1 MTRARDSQIDLS
13 QTPWYHLVN
22 RCVRRAFLCGVDS
35 ISGRNY
41 EHRKPWIE
49 QRMMQLA
56 SIFAID
62 LAAFA
67 VMSNHYHLV
76 VRVNQARAEGWSMDE
91 VLTQWTQLFAAPKL
105 VQDYLADAPMD
116 QGSRQRVS
124 ELAEIYRERLMD
136 ISWYMRVLNES
147 IARFANQ
154 EDEVK
159 GRFWE
164 GRFKSQALLDEQAV
178 LAAMAYVDLNPV
190 RANIARELLDSD
202 FTSVQ
207 RRLQG
212 VYHYESTPVALE
224 TPPGLVQREVKT
236 QENADSAFVR
246 PFLQRLE
253 KIPTAPLLAFDETG
267 LVEAAIPCAATD
279 YLEYVDFLGRAVH
292 PNKLGVMDENLPPL
306 MQRLGLDDKH
316 IEAFA
321 QGGWLNK
328 FGGAVGQVVH
338 LKDFQASSPL
348 QFVKGQNMARRLFG

>member
-1 MTRARDSQIDLS
+1 MTRARDSQINLS
-13 QTPWYHLVN
+13 ETPWYHLVN
-22 RCVRRAFLCGVDS
+22 RCVRRAFLCGIDA

-56 SIFAID
+56 SVFAID
-62 LAAFA
+62 VAAFA

-76 VRVNQARAEGWSMDE
+76 VRVNQVKAESWSMDE
-91 VLTQWTQLFAAPKL
+91 VLLQWTQLFAAPKL
-105 VQDYLADAPMD
+105 VQDYLADPKALSA
-116 QGSRQRVS
+116 GSLKRVQ
-124 ELAEIYRERLMD
+124 EQVEIYRERLMD

-147 IARFANQ
+147 IARYANQ

-212 VYHYESTPVALE
+212 VYHFEAAPEKL
-224 TPPGLVQREVKT
+224 PGLVKKT
-236 QENADSAFVR
+236 SDKESAFAQ
-246 PFLQRLE
+246 PFLERLE
-253 KIPTAPLLAFDETG
+253 KIPTAPLLAFDASG
-267 LVEAAIPCAATD
+267 LEDSAIPCSATD
-279 YLEYVDFLGRAVH
+279 YMAYVDFLGRAVH
-292 PNKLGVMDENLPPL
+292 PDKSGHMNENLPPL

-316 IEAFA
+316 MEAFV
-321 QGGWLNK
+321 QSSWLNK
-328 FGGAVGQVVH
+328 FGGAVGQVMSLNKH
-338 LKDFQASSPL
+338 RDERDQR
-348 QFVKGQNMARRLFG
+348 FVKGQSTARRLFGA